1 MPEGSLSFFRRWSFG
16 TLFGVL
22 VVVVLRIS
30 VSSQGDV
37 SVLVAPIVGDS
48 GAVIGD

>member
-1 MPEGSLSFFRRWSFG
+1 MPEGSLSFFGRWSFG

-22 VVVVLRIS
+22 GVVVPRGFRES
-30 VSSQGDV
+30 AGGRVSAGG
-37 SVLVAPIVGDS
+37 PMVGDS